1 MKRRVTN
8 PDVREVFAALCA
20 RFGLQP
26 YQPRPGAAY
35 VWGEEKLRA
44 RCNRLMRQ
52 LTVIEAE
59 QEAATQAFARRMHE
73 LGQRR
78 AACLLE
84 LTMADLYA
92 AAAERSGKPDAAAPA
107 PDSNAQAVSPLGT
120 TVAPS
125 SDPGSGET
133 PTLPDHEADPGSG
146 EPAPASRTNN
156 GAGAEDV
163 HGDGVSMAQR
173 PADRD
178 PGPGPDGDPIEYD
191 VDPELAAMLPTIEA
205 CAPDWRDVSSPPQS
219 VRERFPL
226 FEKRIGPLRDI
237 DREDLIEL
245 LVLLPAEHDDLV
257 RAAPIFAAHLFEWF
271 WSEDGAACRAALSQA
286 IEREQARRAVWCN
299 LLGWYRWVVALAPGG
314 SWQAA
319 TREQVRA
326 MFQEEQA
333 EFVATLDPHRL
344 SVWLELTALLAGG
357 A

>member
-107 PDSNAQAVSPLGT
+107 PDSNAQTVSPLET
-120 TVAPS
+120 TVTTS
-125 SDPGSGET
+125 SDPGSVET
-133 PTLPDHEADPGSG
+133 PTLPDHEVDPGSS
-146 EPAPASRTNN
+146 EPVSASGRDN
-156 GAGAEDV
+156 GAGADDLD
-163 HGDGVSMAQR
+163 GDGTSTARR
-173 PADRD
+173 PADGD
-178 PGPGPDGDPIEYD
+178 PGPGPAADPIEYD
-191 VDPELAAMLPTIEA
+191 VDPALAAMLPTIEA
-205 CAPDWRDVSSPPQS
+205 CAPDWRDVRSPPQS

-226 FEKRIGPLRDI
+226 FEKRIGSLRDI
-237 DREDLIEL
+237 DREDLIEF

-257 RAAPIFAAHLFEWF
+257 RAAPIFEAHLFEWF

-286 IEREQARRAVWCN
+286 LEREEARRALWSD
-299 LLGWYRWVVALAPGG
+299 LLEWYLWVVALAPGG

-319 TREQVRA
+319 TREQARA
-326 MFQEEQA
+326 MFQDEQA
-333 EFVATLDPHRL
+333 EFVATLDPDRR
-344 SVWLELTALLAGG
+344 SVWLELTALLAGVV
-357 A
+357 